1 MFLFNSWSKA
11 KRQVKSLTSFNHV
24 DFLKTGQESLW
35 IKWWISLD
43 GGLFVLEKVQL
54 YIYIYIN
61 LVIETI
67 VKTETSAYKIIQIE
81 CSMRR
86 QSGITQDENTSYF
99 IEVLQICFVWQVF
112 NLPHSSGEI
121 WWKIT
126 FANSLFVIHVK
137 NTQQICNPLSSWIES
152 LVYVKLNASILI
164 TTHVYFRMP

>member
-1 MFLFNSWSKA
+1 MKPNMVAMEALSYVGFSPLTRSFMFTCYVKTAHQGDWNRCNSGPPCPPYLGSLFAQS
-11 KRQVKSLTSFNHV
+11 V
-24 DFLKTGQESLW
+24 TGRSHS
-35 IKWWISLD
+35 I
-43 GGLFVLEKVQL
+43 
-54 YIYIYIN
+54 YIYIYIY
-61 LVIETI
+61 ID
-67 VKTETSAYKIIQIE
+67 KFSD
-81 CSMRR
+81 R

>member
-99 IEVLQICFVWQVF
+99 IE
-112 NLPHSSGEI
+112 
-121 WWKIT
+121 
-126 FANSLFVIHVK
+126 
-137 NTQQICNPLSSWIES
+137 
-152 LVYVKLNASILI
+152 ILI
-164 TTHVYFRMP
+164 TTDLFRMASVQLTTLIRWIRYIYIYITGRRSILTVQLYTAAVYYVTFMEWADDARYHLALVSIV

>member
-99 IEVLQICFVWQVF
+99 IEISNHYRSVSCGKCSTYHTHQV
-112 NLPHSSGEI
+112 NNYNV
-121 WWKIT
+121 T
-126 FANSLFVIHVK
+126 A
-137 NTQQICNPLSSWIES
+137 QQNI
-152 LVYVKLNASILI
+152 YTRDA
-164 TTHVYFRMP
+164 